1 MAYNM
6 ILTPEQEQ
14 RRKDSKQALESLK
27 YNPMCY
33 GCRKLCA
40 GCDGTTKK
48 AVGRLH
54 LVRENRFSECLR
66 TGNICPR
73 TD

>member
-1 MAYNM
+1 MTYNM

-33 GCRKLCA
+33 GCKSCVQDVTEPPKSCGTAASGTRKPIFRVF
-40 GCDGTTKK
+40 T
-48 AVGRLH
+48 H
-54 LVRENRFSECLR
+54 WQHMPQN
-66 TGNICPR
+66 
-73 TD
+73 